1 VKIRLITFSRGR
13 TDWAD
18 TAAKD
23 YGRRIARY
31 TSFEEVQ
38 ARPYRGK
45 AVGEGQ
51 KEEGARLLKLVRPRE
66 WLIALDERGD
76 SLSSEAWAGLL
87 EKAAEE
93 QATGLV
99 FAIGGAYGHGEAVR
113 SQARQCISLSP
124 MVLNHQVARVLVLE
138 QLYRAWT
145 IIRREPYH
153 HA

>member
-1 VKIRLITFSRGR
+1 MKIRLITFSRGR
-13 TDWAD
+13 TGWAD

-38 ARPYRGK
+38 ARPYRGS

-51 KEEGARLLKLVRPRE
+51 KDEGERLLKLVRPRE

-76 SLSSEAWAGLL
+76 SLSSEAWAELL
-87 EKAAEE
+87 EKAGQERAS
-93 QATGLV
+93 GLV

-113 SQARQCISLSP
+113 SQARRCISLSP

>member
-1 VKIRLITFSRGR
+1 VKIRLVTFSRGR
-13 TDWAD
+13 TGWAD

-38 ARPYRGK
+38 AKPYRGS

-51 KEEGARLLKLVRPRE
+51 RDEGARLLKLVRPRE
-66 WLIALDERGD
+66 WLIVLDERGD
-76 SLSSEAWAGLL
+76 SLSSEAWATLL
-87 EKAAEE
+87 DSAGQERAG
-93 QATGLV
+93 GLV

-113 SQARQCISLSP
+113 SQARRCISLSP

-145 IIRREPYH
+145 MLRREPYH

>member
-1 VKIRLITFSRGR
+1 MKIRLVTFSRGR
-13 TDWAD
+13 TGWAD

-38 ARPYRGK
+38 AKPYRGS

-51 KEEGARLLKLVRPRE
+51 RDEGARLLKLVRPRE
-66 WLIALDERGD
+66 WLIVLDERGD
-76 SLSSEAWAGLL
+76 SLSSEAWATLL
-87 EKAAEE
+87 DSAGQERAG
-93 QATGLV
+93 GLV

-113 SQARQCISLSP
+113 TQARRCISLSP

-145 IIRREPYH
+145 ILRREPYH